1 MVTICGVSK
10 SAKSPESPSRI
21 SEPDATSNR
30 LLELIRKSMRSLMLS
45 MISMAVLTI
54 ETAADKG
61 PNLVPAQPATA
72 PNY

>member
-1 MVTICGVSK
+1 
-10 SAKSPESPSRI
+10 
-21 SEPDATSNR
+21 
-30 LLELIRKSMRSLMLS
+30 MRSLMLS

-72 PNY
+72 PNYWCTWYAQNYWIGHGDRSAGA